1 MENDVLTEPT
11 LEKLKNLHLYVMANT
26 WVAQRTDPTIA
37 ELDFDGRFALLVDAE
52 HIARDN
58 KRIGRLLREAKLRIP
73 SACLEDIDYAPKR
86 ELDRAQI
93 RQLSSGRWIA
103 DHANVLI
110 TGMTGVG
117 KSYLACALAHQ
128 ACRAGFRALYR
139 RVPRLLEE
147 LALAHADG
155 TYTRLLGRLAK
166 IDVLVLD
173 DWGLAPLKDQERRD
187 LLEVFED
194 RHGLRSTVITSQ
206 IPVGK
211 WHDHLGDPTIADAVL
226 DRIVHNAHR
235 VTLKGPSR
243 RKGKETTEIP
253 ET

>member
-1 MENDVLTEPT
+1 MLTEPT
-11 LEKLKNLHLYVMANT
+11 LEKLKSLHLYVMANT
-26 WVAQRTDPTIA
+26 WVAQRTDPAMA

-52 HIARDN
+52 HMARHN

-128 ACRAGFRALYR
+128 ACRAGLRALYQ

-147 LALAHADG
+147 LALAHTDW

-166 IDVLVLD
+166 TDVLVLD

-187 LLEVFED
+187 LLEVFEH

-211 WHDHLGDPTIADAVL
+211 WHDHLGDPTVADAVL

-235 VTLKGPSR
+235 ITLKGPSR
-243 RKGKETTEIP
+243 RKGKETTE
-253 ET
+253 T

>member
-11 LEKLKNLHLYVMANT
+11 LEKLKSLHLYVMANT
-26 WVAQRTDPTIA
+26 WVAQRTDAAIA
-37 ELDFDGRFALLVDAE
+37 ELDFDGRSPLLGDAE

-86 ELDRAQI
+86 ELDRDQI
-93 RQLSSGRWIA
+93 RQRSSGRWIA

-139 RVPRLLEE
+139 RVPRLIEE

-226 DRIVHNAHR
+226 DRVVHNAHR
-235 VTLKGPSR
+235 LTLKGPSR
-243 RKGKETTEIP
+243 RKGKETTE
-253 ET
+253 T